1 MKGKWAAGIPPRNF
15 TWVITDHL
23 AVSERPGGFSANHR
37 RVRRQEEIIWLRV
50 QGFGR
55 VISLLAS
62 PHNLTAYEE
71 EGLAW
76 AHYPLERSGDPR
88 PVLAACYR
96 DIDDSLSS
104 GLRILVHQD
113 ELGDR
118 VMGVLAGYLVWS
130 ERINNQPQAVA
141 LVEHVVGHAMGEP
154 GRQLLSELEGM
165 PTRRPGA
172 VSDRIEIRDLRV
184 TGIHGVLPEE
194 RERAQPF
201 SVDIVAWVDME
212 AAQQS
217 DELADTVDYGAL
229 AEAAAEIVA
238 GRSYRLLEALA
249 GRLAGAL
256 LILDPRLEAIE
267 VTVRKLRPPL
277 ALDVGSTGVRVR
289 RAR

>member
-1 MKGKWAAGIPPRNF
+1 MN
-15 TWVITDHL
+15 
-23 AVSERPGGFSANHR
+23 
-37 RVRRQEEIIWLRV
+37 
-50 QGFGR
+50 
-55 VISLLAS
+55 
-62 PHNLTAYEE
+62 
-71 EGLAW
+71 
-76 AHYPLERSGDPR
+76 
-88 PVLAACYR
+88 
-96 DIDDSLSS
+96 
-104 GLRILVHQD
+104 
-113 ELGDR
+113 
-118 VMGVLAGYLVWS
+118 
-130 ERINNQPQAVA
+130 
-141 LVEHVVGHAMGEP
+141 
-154 GRQLLSELEGM
+154 
-165 PTRRPGA
+165 
-172 VSDRIEIRDLRV
+172 DRIEIRDLRV

-238 GRSYRLLEALA
+238 ERSYRLLEALA